1 MIKLKRPNT
10 IALRELTDDG
20 IIKFFNVMKSLNELK
35 KKKINTPENVLEK
48 LQDLPEIDDDFSISL
63 FNSPTID
70 LTLNFKNRYFFAEY
84 LYNNI
89 DSFVKE
95 KRLSKNYGVWAWLAL
110 AYIEILTDNFKNI
123 LEKYHYL
130 PDAGIIKRT
139 DGVPLLYRH
148 SVRES
153 YLLYANYKE
162 ESKIYFTRKTMSQMS
177 DFLEQSRGFTKMRRH
192 KSMHSYLVK
201 KYRDPNS
208 GYLITGAAN
217 KIEPEKNKGRNSVRR
232 IGELYNCLA
241 VSYAAPRLTS
251 VQLGRLLGKGLEIE

>member
-35 KKKINTPENVLEK
+35 KKKITTPENILEK

-95 KRLSKNYGVWAWLAL
+95 KRLSKNYGVWAGLAL
-110 AYIEILTDNFKNI
+110 AYIEILTDNFKNRVRI
-123 LEKYHYL
+123 L
-130 PDAGIIKRT
+130 I
-139 DGVPLLYRH
+139 RH
-148 SVRES
+148 I
-153 YLLYANYKE
+153 N
-162 ESKIYFTRKTMSQMS
+162 
-177 DFLEQSRGFTKMRRH
+177 
-192 KSMHSYLVK
+192 LV
-201 KYRDPNS
+201 
-208 GYLITGAAN
+208 
-217 KIEPEKNKGRNSVRR
+217 
-232 IGELYNCLA
+232 
-241 VSYAAPRLTS
+241 
-251 VQLGRLLGKGLEIE
+251 